1 MNTHEL
7 NLQKDPIVNGHVIE
21 ASAGTGKTY
30 SVAALV
36 VRELAEHE
44 ELRIGNILITT
55 FTRAAAGEL
64 RDRVRKRIA
73 ATADQLG
80 LRRHLLY
87 NWRSELRLGGDK
99 AFPGHGNATSL
110 EAENATLRRALAEA
124 QQERDILK
132 KATAFFAKHTL

>member
-1 MNTHEL
+1 MSTPKPTHVRR
-7 NLQKDPIVNGHVIE
+7 QYTKDFKQE
-21 ASAGTGKTY
+21 AITLSDA
-30 SVAALV
+30 
-36 VRELAEHE
+36 
-44 ELRIGNILITT
+44 IG
-55 FTRAAAGEL
+55 
-64 RDRVRKRIA
+64 IA

-87 NWRSELRLGGDK
+87 NWRSELRQGGDK

-110 EAENATLRRALAEA
+110 EAENATLRRALTEA